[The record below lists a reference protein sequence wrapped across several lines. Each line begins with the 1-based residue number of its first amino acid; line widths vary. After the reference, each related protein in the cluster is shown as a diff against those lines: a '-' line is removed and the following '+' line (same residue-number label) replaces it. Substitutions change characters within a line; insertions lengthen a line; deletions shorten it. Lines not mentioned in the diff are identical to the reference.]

1 MKKLFVSGIGEP
13 SNVLQ
18 SRFDEDGY
26 LFFRNALDPGVIEKL
41 RSSWIAS
48 LESAHAIKTGDSSC
62 MVNPD
67 STYADHRIPDR
78 DDKHWQ
84 EFASHPS
91 VQQFLQNIF
100 GEPAEFVPVVEY
112 RAQPPASEKSGSRTM
127 FWHTDYFFNPGIP
140 YRTLWIPLC
149 DIDWEMGGLALLP
162 NLNQCPALE
171 APYPEPT
178 QMTPIMGIAQ
188 DHPALNLDNALTAD
202 FHPTDIVIFHRR
214 TPHTGIANWS
224 DKLRLS
230 MDIRFTLKSEE
241 APLVG
246 PIISSDPDRLEVKNS
261 ADGHI
266 ESVTIN
272 DSTLI
277 RENATRIPTHAYRE
291 HFLPGTDVIVTRKD
305 GIARL
310 LVHVHPPEIGEIP
323 EFVVGAN

>member
-1 MKKLFVSGIGEP
+1 MKELFVS
-13 SNVLQ
+13 SNEESSEVLQ
-18 SRFDEDGY
+18 SRFNEEGY
-26 LFFRNALDPGVIEKL
+26 LFFRDALDPGVIENL

-48 LESAHAIKTGDSSC
+48 LESVHAIKAGDSSC
-62 MVNPD
+62 TVNPD

-78 DDKHWQ
+78 NAKHWQ

-91 VQQFLQNIF
+91 VQQFLQNLF

-112 RAQPPASEKSGSRTM
+112 RAQPPASEKSASRTM
-127 FWHTDYFFNPGIP
+127 FWHTDYYFNPGIP

-149 DIDWEMGGLALLP
+149 DIDREMGGLALIP

-171 APYPEPT
+171 VAYPKPT
-178 QMTPIMGIAQ
+178 QLTPMMGIPQ
-188 DHPALNLDNALTAD
+188 DHPALNLDNTLTAV
-202 FHPTDIVIFHRR
+202 FHPTDVVIFHRR

-230 MDIRFTLKSEE
+230 MDIRFTLKSED
-241 APLVG
+241 APLIG
-246 PIISSDPDRLEVKNS
+246 PIISADADSLEVKNS
-261 ADGHI
+261 SDGHI

-272 DSTLI
+272 DFTLI
-277 RENATRIPTHAYRE
+277 RENATRVPTHAYRE
-291 HFLPGTDVIVTRKD
+291 HFPPGTDVIVARQD
-305 GIARL
+305 GIAQL